1 MTIAW
6 AGETL
11 FLNSPICVSTNNS
24 AEAAPARRAARF
36 HEGGWAMRSARVGRA
51 ELLLAAFFCSS
62 AVALRPVRPR
72 ASIVP
77 AAFPRC
83 LERRLRLVW
92 ATVRSLGGP
101 RGSGGSGAAP
111 RRRRWSRPARGRPA
125 PHRPPDA
132 GRGPG
137 RADPDKPRAGDPRVA
152 RDGGHHHPR
161 RRARRVLDVGG
172 DL

>member
-6 AGETL
+6 GGETL
-11 FLNSPICVSTNNS
+11 FLNSPICVSTNRR

-36 HEGGWAMRSARVGRA
+36 HEGGWAMRSARVGRD

-92 ATVRSLGGP
+92 ATLRSLGGP
-101 RGSGGSGAAP
+101 RGSGGCGAAP
-111 RRRRWSRPARGRPA
+111 RRRRWLRPARGRPA
-125 PHRPPDA
+125 LRRRPP
-132 GRGPG
+132 RG
-137 RADPDKPRAGDPRVA
+137 
-152 RDGGHHHPR
+152 
-161 RRARRVLDVGG
+161 ARRGAPPPPPSCAPG
-172 DL
+172 A

>member
-6 AGETL
+6 GGETL
-11 FLNSPICVSTNNS
+11 FLNSPICVSTNS
-24 AEAAPARRAARF
+24 RAEAAPARRAARF

-92 ATVRSLGGP
+92 ATIRRLGGP
-101 RGSGGSGAAP
+101 RGPAGCEGARPRRGGPRRARAPPAP
-111 RRRRWSRPARGRPA
+111 RRR
-125 PHRPPDA
+125 
-132 GRGPG
+132 
-137 RADPDKPRAGDPRVA
+137 
-152 RDGGHHHPR
+152 PR
-161 RRARRVLDVGG
+161 RDAR
-172 DL
+172 